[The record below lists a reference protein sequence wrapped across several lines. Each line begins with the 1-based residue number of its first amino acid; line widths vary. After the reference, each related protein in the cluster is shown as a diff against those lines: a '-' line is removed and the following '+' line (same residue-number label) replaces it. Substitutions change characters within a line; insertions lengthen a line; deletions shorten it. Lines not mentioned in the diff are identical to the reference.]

1 MPSINL
7 FLKAAR
13 IVDPNTESED
23 LRDFFAVVDL
33 ILSDE
38 DLLFTPEEE
47 VLALARARTA
57 TPTLN

>member
-47 VLALARARTA
+47 VLSVARARTA